1 MKGIIATTVVAGLLL
16 SGCSEEQVVIPEP
29 DSRPVKLQTVD
40 VGIKDTFRTF
50 PGVVE
55 AGDKAV
61 LAFRVSG
68 VLSSMDVN
76 PGENVVKGQ
85 KLASLNQDEFSL
97 QVEQAKANY
106 ELASVQFKR
115 DEKLRKTNVVSELAF
130 DTSKAKRNQAQA
142 TLSKQESNLSYA
154 TLVAP
159 YDGTLSLSLKENH
172 EYVMAKEAVVHIQRA
187 GIINITFQLP
197 EQLLARFDNNYSR
210 SPTVIFD
217 TIPGEEF
224 PAEFKEI
231 DTEANAT
238 NSSYKVTLFMNRPE
252 GKNILPGMAGAV
264 RIALPKGSA
273 GALSPQALMK
283 KGDTYYVWQIDD
295 QGIAHKREIE
305 LDENGRVSKGLN
317 DGDNVAISG
326 VNELREGQ
334 KVRSWIKERG
344 L

>member
-197 EQLLARFDNNYSR
+197 EQLLARFNNDYSR

>member
-16 SGCSEEQVVIPEP
+16 SGCSEEQVVVPEP
-29 DSRPVKLQTVD
+29 NSRPVKLQTVD

-85 KLASLNQDEFSL
+85 QLASLNKDEFLL
-97 QVEQAKANY
+97 QVEQAQANY

-295 QGIAHKREIE
+295 QGIVHKREIE

>member
-1 MKGIIATTVVAGLLL
+1 MKGILATTVISSLLI

-29 DSRPVKLQTVD
+29 DSRPVKIQAVD

-50 PGVVE
+50 PGIVE

-68 VLSSMDVN
+68 LLSSIDVR

-85 KLASLNQDEFSL
+85 TLASLNKDEFLL
-97 QVEQAKANY
+97 QVEQAQANY
-106 ELASVQFKR
+106 ELSSVQFKR
-115 DEKLRKTNVVSELAF
+115 DAKLRKTNVVSELAF

-142 TLSKQESNLSYA
+142 ALSKQESNLGYA
-154 TLVAP
+154 TLEAP

-172 EYVMAKEAVVHIQRA
+172 EYVMAKEPVMHIQRA

-197 EQLLARFDNNYSR
+197 EQLLVRFDHGYSR
-210 SPTVIFD
+210 RPIVIFD

-224 PAEFKEI
+224 PAKFKEI

-238 NSSYKVTLFMNRPE
+238 NSSYKVTLFMDRPE
-252 GKNILPGMAGAV
+252 NKNILPGMAGAV
-264 RIALPKGSA
+264 RIALPKGNV
-273 GALSPQALMK
+273 GTLPPQALMK
-283 KGDTYYVWQIDD
+283 KDDAYFVWQIDD
-295 QGIAHKREIE
+295 QGLAHKREIE
-305 LDENGRVSKGLN
+305 LDANGRVTKGLN

-326 VNELREGQ
+326 VTELREGQ

>member
-1 MKGIIATTVVAGLLL
+1 MKGIMATAVITGLLL

-29 DSRPVKLQTVD
+29 DSRPVKLQAVD

-68 VLSSMDVN
+68 VISSMDVN

-97 QVEQAKANY
+97 QVEQAQANY

-187 GIINITFQLP
+187 GIINVTFQLP
-197 EQLLARFDNNYSR
+197 EQLLARFNNDYSR

-224 PAEFKEI
+224 PAQFKEI

-238 NSSYKVTLFMNRPE
+238 NSSYKVTLFMERPE

-264 RIALPKGSA
+264 RIALPKGNA

-305 LDENGRVSKGLN
+305 LDEHGRVSKGLN

-326 VNELREGQ
+326 VKELREGQ

>member
-1 MKGIIATTVVAGLLL
+1 MKGILATAVITSLLL
-16 SGCSEEQVVIPEP
+16 SGCSEEKAVSPEP
-29 DSRPVKLQTVD
+29 DSRPVKLQVVD
-40 VGIKDTFRTF
+40 VGNKDTFRTF

-55 AGDKAV
+55 ADDKAV

-68 VLSSMDVN
+68 VISSIDAN
-76 PGENVVKGQ
+76 PGDIVVKGQ
-85 KLASLNQDEFSL
+85 KLASLNQDEFLL

-106 ELASVQFKR
+106 ELALVQFKR
-115 DEKLRKTNVVSELAF
+115 DAKLRKSNAVSELAF

-142 TLSKQESNLSYA
+142 TLSKQQSNLGYA

-172 EYVMAKEAVVHIQRA
+172 EYAMAKEPVMHIQRA

-197 EQLLARFDNNYSR
+197 EQLLPRFDYQYSR
-210 SPTVIFD
+210 KPTVIFD

-238 NSSYKVTLFMNRPE
+238 NSSYKVTLYMERPE
-252 GKNILPGMAGAV
+252 GRNILPGMAGSV
-264 RIALPKGSA
+264 RIGLPKGNV
-273 GALSPQALMK
+273 GAITPQALMQE
-283 KGDTYYVWQIDD
+283 GNVTYVWQVDD
-295 QGIAHKREIE
+295 QGIVHKQKIE
-305 LDENGRVSKGLN
+305 LDEKGRITKGLN
-317 DGDNVAISG
+317 DGDSIAISG
-326 VNELREGQ
+326 VNQLREGQ
-334 KVRSWIKERG
+334 KVRSWVKERG